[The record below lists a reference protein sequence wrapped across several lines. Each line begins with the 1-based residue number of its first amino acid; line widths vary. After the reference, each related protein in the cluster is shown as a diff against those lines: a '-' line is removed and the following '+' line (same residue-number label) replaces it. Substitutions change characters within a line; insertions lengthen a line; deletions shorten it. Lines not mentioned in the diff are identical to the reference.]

1 MNKDFFASIDQRTA
15 AFTEREGT
23 EAAEV
28 ELLLGT
34 GRTVRLERVVEL
46 NDAWFHADVVDMAD
60 PDRIVSLACPY
71 WQIQQVSF
79 VRPRKRLRHAGFVSD
94 GLN

>member
-1 MNKDFFASIDQRTA
+1 MNRDFFTSIDQRTA
-15 AFTEREGT
+15 AFTEREGSEGT
-23 EAAEV
+23 EV

-46 NDAWFHADVVDMAD
+46 DDVWFHADVVDTAD
-60 PDRIVSLACPY
+60 QDRVVSIAVPY
-71 WQIQQVSF
+71 WQIQQVTF

>member
-1 MNKDFFASIDQRTA
+1 MNKDFFTSIEQRTN
-15 AFTEREGT
+15 AFTEREGSDG
-23 EAAEV
+23 AEV

-46 NDAWFHADVVDMAD
+46 DDAWFHADVVDTGD

-71 WQIQQVSF
+71 WQIQQVTF

-94 GLN
+94 GLS